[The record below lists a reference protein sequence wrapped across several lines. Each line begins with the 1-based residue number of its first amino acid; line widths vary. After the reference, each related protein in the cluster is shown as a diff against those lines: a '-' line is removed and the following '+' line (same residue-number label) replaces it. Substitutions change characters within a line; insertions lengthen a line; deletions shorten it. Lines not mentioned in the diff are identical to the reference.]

1 MKKITAYKILNHDY
15 TCRGFKYEIG
25 KTYRLEDENGK
36 LIEPE
41 LCDRGF
47 HACAKLEQ
55 CFKYYSAAG
64 WNHFVEVELSGK
76 IKGNEKDKYCSNIIT
91 IVKEIELRDLSYN
104 VRGASNVRGAHGV
117 RGAHDVSGA
126 SSVHGAYNVS
136 GASDVHGASHVSG
149 ASDVHGAS
157 HVSGASYVHG
167 AYNVSGASYV
177 HGAHDVYGA
186 YDCMLICKCKAVTN
200 CILCYDIESKANYV
214 FNKKITEERIIK
226 IKKDLAQFDYYPKFN
241 NYFDLLKENSEMA
254 EKVPANLIKSKSIAD
269 AYADMPQDMIDY
281 IKSMPE
287 YDEKIFNKITKGE

>member
-1 MKKITAYKILNHDY
+1 MKKIKAFKILNHDY

-117 RGAHDVSGA
+117 RGAHDVSGVYDV
-126 SSVHGAYNVS
+126 SGAYNVS
-136 GASDVHGASHVSG
+136 GASGVHGASHVSG
-149 ASDVHGAS
+149 ASDVHGA
-157 HVSGASYVHG
+157 
-167 AYNVSGASYV
+167 YNVSGASDV

>member
-1 MKKITAYKILNHDY
+1 MKKIKAYKILNHDY

-117 RGAHDVSGA
+117 RGAHDVYGA

-136 GASDVHGASHVSG
+136 GASG
-149 ASDVHGAS
+149 VHGAS

-167 AYNVSGASYV
+167 ASSVHGAADV

-241 NYFDLLKENSEMA
+241 NYFDLLKEKSEKD
-254 EKVPANLIKSKSIAD
+254 EKVPSDLIKSKSIAD

>member
-1 MKKITAYKILNHDY
+1 MYDV
-15 TCRGFKYEIG
+15 
-25 KTYRLEDENGK
+25 
-36 LIEPE
+36 
-41 LCDRGF
+41 
-47 HACAKLEQ
+47 
-55 CFKYYSAAG
+55 S
-64 WNHFVEVELSGK
+64 
-76 IKGNEKDKYCSNIIT
+76 
-91 IVKEIELRDLSYN
+91 
-104 VRGASNVRGAHGV
+104 GASNVRGAHGV

-126 SSVHGAYNVS
+126 SSVHGAH
-136 GASDVHGASHVSG
+136 DVYG